1 MGLVSAG
8 PGPGAVLSG
17 GPAPGSARLSRWS
30 GAISRDA
37 RAFASAAP
45 RVGAAAAAAA
55 AAEGGRGIGGEPGR
69 ATPAHRRPTP
79 DRSRMPDGGPQSAD
93 DHPMM

>member
-8 PGPGAVLSG
+8 PGPGTVLSG

-37 RAFASAAP
+37 RAFTAAAP
-45 RVGAAAAAAA
+45 RVGAAAAEAA
-55 AAEGGRGIGGEPGR
+55 AAEGDRGVAGSQGGR
-69 ATPAHRRPTP
+69 APRAPPP
-79 DRSRMPDGGPQSAD
+79 DTRSDA
-93 DHPMM
+93 